1 MVFGIIGTA
10 CPSIGGGRC
19 ARSIRFGT
27 GKGLVVDLRK
37 VPLCFLQVL

>member
-1 MVFGIIGTA
+1 MIFGIIGTV

-19 ARSIRFGT
+19 ARSIRLST

-37 VPLCFLQVL
+37 VPLCFLRIL

>member
-1 MVFGIIGTA
+1 MVFGIIGTV

-19 ARSIRFGT
+19 VRSIRLST

-37 VPLCFLQVL
+37 VSLCFLRVL